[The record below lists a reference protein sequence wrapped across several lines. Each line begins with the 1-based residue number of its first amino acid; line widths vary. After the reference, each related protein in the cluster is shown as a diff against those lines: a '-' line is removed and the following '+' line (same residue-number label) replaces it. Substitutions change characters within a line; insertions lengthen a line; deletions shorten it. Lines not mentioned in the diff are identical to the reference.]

1 MKVLRILLLVT
12 LLLVILAIGT
22 LFFSGKIIESKLNTS
37 EVQLENFKFSLKKR
51 EVTFDNFVIN
61 GSSLGPGRGRLEIK
75 KLFGNIFDNK
85 VYFSE
90 MKLIFSNSLS

>member
-75 KLFGNIFDNK
+75 KL
-85 VYFSE
+85 
-90 MKLIFSNSLS
+90 